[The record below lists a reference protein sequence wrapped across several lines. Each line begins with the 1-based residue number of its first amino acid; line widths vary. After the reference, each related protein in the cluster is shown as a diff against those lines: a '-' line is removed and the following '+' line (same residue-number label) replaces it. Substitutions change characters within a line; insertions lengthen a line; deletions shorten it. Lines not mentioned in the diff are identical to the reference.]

1 MRILFVTQWFDPEPT
16 FKGLAFARELTRL
29 GHQVQV
35 LTGFPNYPGG
45 KIYPGYR
52 VRLLQRERIDGIDII
67 RVPLYPSH
75 SRSSLGRIANY
86 CSFAIAAAVLG
97 AMAVRRPDVIYAYH
111 PPATV
116 GLPALLLRTLF
127 GARLVYDIQ
136 DLWPDTVSATGMMSS
151 GLAMRLL
158 FSLCGLIY
166 ARADH
171 LTVLSPGFKRA
182 LIERGVRPEKISVIY
197 NWCDETQIGV
207 GNGASVTRLL
217 DEWADK
223 FLVIFA
229 GTMGAAQALDSVL
242 AAAQMTAPRRPHV
255 HFLFIGGGTEVE
267 RLTRKAV
274 DLQLTNV
281 SFVARVPISE
291 IGPVLG
297 RADALLV
304 HLKDDPL
311 FRITIPSK
319 TQAYMAAGRPILM
332 AVGGDAELLV
342 QEANCGIAC
351 EPESPARLADA
362 VERLADMSDHDRRVL
377 GENGRVFY
385 LASSSLTAGTRRFE
399 SLFRTLYAQD
409 SQHASG

>member
-45 KIYPGYR
+45 KVYPGYR

-86 CSFAIAAAVLG
+86 GSFAVAAAVIG
-97 AMAVRRPDVIYAYH
+97 TMVVRRPDVIYAYH

-136 DLWPDTVSATGMMSS
+136 DLWPDTVTATGMMPS
-151 GLAMRLL
+151 GMAMRLL
-158 FSLCGLIY
+158 SRLCGFIY
-166 ARADH
+166 AHADH

-207 GNGASVTRLL
+207 GNGASVTRRL

-229 GTMGAAQALDSVL
+229 GTMGAAQSLDSVL
-242 AAAQMTAPRRPHV
+242 AAAQLTAPRRPHV
-255 HFLFIGGGTEVE
+255 HFLFVGGGTEVD
-267 RLTRKAV
+267 RLTSKAA
-274 DLQLTNV
+274 DLRLTNV
-281 SFVARVPISE
+281 SFVARLPFSE

-311 FRITIPSK
+311 FRVTIPSK

-332 AVGGDAELLV
+332 AVGGDAESLV

-351 EPESPARLADA
+351 EPENPARLAEA
-362 VERLADMSDHDRRVL
+362 VEQLADMSDDDRRVL
-377 GENGRVFY
+377 GENGRRFY
-385 LASSSLTAGTRRFE
+385 HASSSLTAGTGRFE
-399 SLFRTLYAQD
+399 SLFRALYAGT
-409 SQHASG
+409 SQRAP

>member
-45 KIYPGYR
+45 KIYSGYR
-52 VRLLQRERIDGIDII
+52 IRLLQRERIDGVDII

-86 CSFAIAAAVLG
+86 CSFAIAAAFIG
-97 AMAVRRPDVIYAYH
+97 AAVVRRPDVIYAYH

-116 GLPALLLRTLF
+116 GLPALVLRALF

-136 DLWPDTVSATGMMSS
+136 DLWPDTVAATGMMSS
-151 GLAMRLL
+151 GWVMRLL
-158 FSLCGLIY
+158 SNLCGFIY
-166 ARADH
+166 AHADH

-182 LIERGVRPEKISVIY
+182 LVDRGVPPEKITVIY
-197 NWCDETQIGV
+197 NWCDEAQIGIV
-207 GNGASVTRLL
+207 EGASVTGRL

-229 GTMGAAQALDSVL
+229 GTMGAAQSLDAVL
-242 AAAQMTAPRRPHV
+242 AAAQLTAPRRPDV
-255 HFLFIGGGTEVE
+255 HFLFIGGGTEVG
-267 RLTRKAV
+267 RLTRKAA
-274 DLQLTNV
+274 DLRLQNV
-281 SFVARVPISE
+281 SFVPRVPFSE

-319 TQAYMAAGRPILM
+319 TQAYMAAGRPLLM
-332 AVGGDAELLV
+332 AVGGDAETLV
-342 QEANCGIAC
+342 EQANCGITC
-351 EPESPARLADA
+351 EPENPARLAEA
-362 VERLADMSDHDRRVL
+362 VERLAAMSDEDRRVL
-377 GENGRVFY
+377 GENGRRFY
-385 LASSSLTAGTRRFE
+385 HASSSLKVGTRHFE
-399 SLFRTLYAQD
+399 SLFRTL
-409 SQHASG
+409 HAGTSHQAS